1 MVPLSRDL
9 VVLVIDDNVG
19 MRSIMTAVLRALGF
33 SSIRLADD
41 AVEAQKL
48 ILQVKPDLII
58 TDLKMPV
65 IDGVTFVRN
74 LRADES
80 NPFSEVPIIV
90 ATGHTEEKHVKACI
104 EAGVDQFLAKPI
116 TGRALA
122 ERITRALSPDRE
134 FIRTGDYNGPRRAMG
149 GASAQLKADGYLR

>member
-33 SSIRLADD
+33 TAIRLADD
-41 AVEAQKL
+41 AIEAQKL
-48 ILQVKPDLII
+48 IPQVKPDLII

-65 IDGVTFVRN
+65 LDGVTFVRN

-90 ATGHTEEKHVKACI
+90 STGHTEEKHVRACI
-104 EAGVDQFLAKPI
+104 AAGVDQFLAKPI

-122 ERITRALSPDRE
+122 ERISRALSPDRE
-134 FIRTGDYNGPRRAMG
+134 FVRVRGYNGPRRPMG
-149 GASAQLKADGYLR
+149 QAFPTTDVD

>member
-1 MVPLSRDL
+1 MVPLSREL

-33 SSIRLADD
+33 TEIRLADD
-41 AVEAQKL
+41 AIEAQK
-48 ILQVKPDLII
+48 IIPHVKPDLIV
-58 TDLKMPV
+58 TDLKMP
-65 IDGVTFVRN
+65 ILDGVTFVRN

-104 EAGVDQFLAKPI
+104 AAGVDQFLAKPI

-122 ERITRALSPDRE
+122 ERITRALSPDRQ
-134 FIRTGDYNGPRRAMG
+134 FVRVGDYNGPRRPMG
-149 GASAQLKADGYLR
+149 RNYPTAEVE

>member
-33 SSIRLADD
+33 TEIRLADD
-41 AVEAQKL
+41 AIEAQK
-48 ILQVKPDLII
+48 IIPQVKPDLII

-65 IDGVTFVRN
+65 LDGVTFVRN

-104 EAGVDQFLAKPI
+104 AAGVDQFLAKPI

-122 ERITRALSPDRE
+122 ERITRALSPDRQ
-134 FIRTGDYNGPRRAMG
+134 FVRIGDYNGPRRPMG
-149 GASAQLKADGYLR
+149 RNYPTAEID

>member
-33 SSIRLADD
+33 TSIKQADD
-41 AVEAQKL
+41 AVEALKV
-48 ILQVKPDLII
+48 IPMVKPDLII
-58 TDLKMPV
+58 TDIKMHV
-65 IDGVTFVRN
+65 LDGVTFVRN

-90 ATGHTEEKHVKACI
+90 ATGHTEEKHVKACL

-122 ERITRALSPDRE
+122 ERITRALSPDRQ
-134 FIRTGDYNGPRRAMG
+134 FIRTNDYNGPRRAMG
-149 GASAQLKADGYLR
+149 RMVPMADID

>member
-1 MVPLSRDL
+1 MVPLSRNL
-9 VVLVIDDNVG
+9 VVLVVDDNVG

-33 SSIRLADD
+33 GSIRLADD
-41 AVEAQKL
+41 AIEAQKI

-65 IDGVTFVRN
+65 LDGVTFVRN

-80 NPFSEVPIIV
+80 HPFSEVPIIV
-90 ATGHTEEKHVKACI
+90 ATGHTEEKHVRACL
-104 EAGVDQFLAKPI
+104 EAGVDQFIAKPI

-122 ERITRALSPDRE
+122 ERITHALAPDRE
-134 FIRTGDYNGPRRAMG
+134 FIRTGTYNGPRRPLGRAFPQG
-149 GASAQLKADGYLR
+149 EVN

>member
-1 MVPLSRDL
+1 MVPLSREL

-33 SSIRLADD
+33 TEIRLADD
-41 AVEAQKL
+41 AIEAQK
-48 ILQVKPDLII
+48 IIPQVKPDLII
-58 TDLKMPV
+58 TDLKMP
-65 IDGVTFVRN
+65 ILDGVTFVRN

-104 EAGVDQFLAKPI
+104 AAGVDQFLAKPI

-122 ERITRALSPDRE
+122 ERITRALSPDRQ
-134 FIRTGDYNGPRRAMG
+134 FVRIGDYNGPRRPMG
-149 GASAQLKADGYLR
+149 RNYPTAEID

>member
-33 SSIRLADD
+33 TAIKQADD
-41 AVEAQKL
+41 AVEALKV
-48 ILQVKPDLII
+48 IPQVKPDLI
-58 TDLKMPV
+58 TDIKMPV
-65 IDGVTFVRN
+65 LDGVTFVRN

-90 ATGHTEEKHVKACI
+90 ATGHTEEKHVKACL

-122 ERITRALSPDRE
+122 ERITRALSPNRE
-134 FIRTGDYNGPRRAMG
+134 FIRISGYNGPRRAMG
-149 GASAQLKADGYLR
+149 RMVPMADID

>member
-33 SSIRLADD
+33 TSIRLADD
-41 AVEAQKL
+41 AVEAQKM
-48 ILQVKPDLII
+48 IPQVRPDLII
-58 TDLKMPV
+58 TDIKMPV
-65 IDGVTFVRN
+65 LDGVTFVRN

-90 ATGHTEEKHVKACI
+90 ATGHTEEKHVKACL

-122 ERITRALSPDRE
+122 ERITRALSPNRQ

-149 GASAQLKADGYLR
+149 RSIPTTEID

>member
-33 SSIRLADD
+33 TSIRLADD
-41 AVEAQKL
+41 AVEAQKM
-48 ILQVKPDLII
+48 IPQIRPDLII
-58 TDLKMPV
+58 TDIKMPV
-65 IDGVTFVRN
+65 LDGVTFVRN

-90 ATGHTEEKHVKACI
+90 ATGHTEEKHVKACL

-122 ERITRALSPDRE
+122 ERITRALSPNRQ
-134 FIRTGDYNGPRRAMG
+134 FIRTGDYNGPRRPMG
-149 GASAQLKADGYLR
+149 RSIPTTEID

>member
-1 MVPLSRDL
+1 MVPLSREL

-33 SSIRLADD
+33 SEIRLADD
-41 AVEAQKL
+41 AIEAQK
-48 ILQVKPDLII
+48 IIPHVKPDLII
-58 TDLKMPV
+58 TDLKMP
-65 IDGVTFVRN
+65 ILDGVTFVRN

-104 EAGVDQFLAKPI
+104 AAGVDQFLAKPI

-122 ERITRALSPDRE
+122 ERITRALSPDRQ
-134 FIRTGDYNGPRRAMG
+134 FVRVGDYNGPRRPMG
-149 GASAQLKADGYLR
+149 RNYPTAEIE

>member
-33 SSIRLADD
+33 TSIKQADD
-41 AVEAQKL
+41 AVEALKV
-48 ILQVKPDLII
+48 IPMVKPDLII
-58 TDLKMPV
+58 TDIKMPV
-65 IDGVTFVRN
+65 LDGVTFVRN

-90 ATGHTEEKHVKACI
+90 ATGHTEEKHVKACL

-116 TGRALA
+116 TGKALA
-122 ERITRALSPDRE
+122 ERITRALSPNRQ
-134 FIRTGDYNGPRRAMG
+134 FIRTNDYNGPRRAMG
-149 GASAQLKADGYLR
+149 RMVPMADLD

>member
-1 MVPLSRDL
+1 MVPLSREL

-33 SSIRLADD
+33 TEIRLADD
-41 AVEAQKL
+41 AVEAQK
-48 ILQVKPDLII
+48 IIPQVKPDLII

-65 IDGVTFVRN
+65 LDGVTFVRN
-74 LRADES
+74 LRADET

-104 EAGVDQFLAKPI
+104 AAGVDQFLAKPI
-116 TGRALA
+116 TGKALA
-122 ERITRALSPDRE
+122 ERITRALSPDRQ
-134 FIRTGDYNGPRRAMG
+134 FIRTGEYNGPRRPMG
-149 GASAQLKADGYLR
+149 QNYPAAEVD

>member
-1 MVPLSRDL
+1 M
-9 VVLVIDDNVG
+9 LVIDDNVG

-33 SSIRLADD
+33 TEIRLADD
-41 AVEAQKL
+41 AIEAQKM
-48 ILQVKPDLII
+48 IPHVKPDLII

-65 IDGVTFVRN
+65 LDGVTFVRN

-104 EAGVDQFLAKPI
+104 AAGVDQFLAKPI
-116 TGRALA
+116 TGKALA
-122 ERITRALSPDRE
+122 ERITRALSPDRQ
-134 FIRTGDYNGPRRAMG
+134 FIRTGDYNGPRRPMG
-149 GASAQLKADGYLR
+149 RNYPTAEVD

>member
-1 MVPLSRDL
+1 MVPLSREL

-33 SSIRLADD
+33 SEIRLADD
-41 AVEAQKL
+41 AIEAQKV
-48 ILQVKPDLII
+48 IPHVKPDLII
-58 TDLKMPV
+58 TDLKMP
-65 IDGVTFVRN
+65 ILDGVTFVRN

-104 EAGVDQFLAKPI
+104 AAGVDQFLAKPI

-122 ERITRALSPDRE
+122 ERITRALSPDRQ
-134 FIRTGDYNGPRRAMG
+134 FVRAGDYNGPRRPMG
-149 GASAQLKADGYLR
+149 RNYPTAEVE

>member
-33 SSIRLADD
+33 TAIKQADD
-41 AVEAQKL
+41 AVEALKV
-48 ILQVKPDLII
+48 IPQVKPDLII
-58 TDLKMPV
+58 TDIKMPV
-65 IDGVTFVRN
+65 LDGVTFVRN

-90 ATGHTEEKHVKACI
+90 ATGHTEEKHVKACL

-122 ERITRALSPDRE
+122 ERITRALSPNRE
-134 FIRTGDYNGPRRAMG
+134 FIRISGYNGPRRAMG
-149 GASAQLKADGYLR
+149 RMAPMADID

>member
-1 MVPLSRDL
+1 
-9 VVLVIDDNVG
+9 VIDDNVG

-33 SSIRLADD
+33 TEIRLADD
-41 AVEAQKL
+41 AVGAQK
-48 ILQVKPDLII
+48 IIPQVKPDLII

-65 IDGVTFVRN
+65 LDGVTFVRN

-122 ERITRALSPDRE
+122 ERITRALSPDRQ
-134 FIRTGDYNGPRRAMG
+134 FVRIGDYNGPRRPMG
-149 GASAQLKADGYLR
+149 RNYPTAEVD

>member
-1 MVPLSRDL
+1 MVPLSREL

-33 SSIRLADD
+33 TEIRLADD
-41 AVEAQKL
+41 AVEAQK
-48 ILQVKPDLII
+48 IIPQVKPDLII

-65 IDGVTFVRN
+65 LDGVTFVRN
-74 LRADES
+74 LRADET

-104 EAGVDQFLAKPI
+104 AAGVDQFLAKPI
-116 TGRALA
+116 TGKALA
-122 ERITRALSPDRE
+122 ERITRALSPDRQ
-134 FIRTGDYNGPRRAMG
+134 FIRTGDYNGPRRPMG
-149 GASAQLKADGYLR
+149 QNYPAAEVD

>member
-33 SSIRLADD
+33 TEIRLADD
-41 AVEAQKL
+41 AIEAQKM
-48 ILQVKPDLII
+48 IPQVKPDLII

-65 IDGVTFVRN
+65 LDGVTFVRT

-104 EAGVDQFLAKPI
+104 AAGVDQFLAKPI

-122 ERITRALSPDRE
+122 ERISRALSPDRQ
-134 FIRTGDYNGPRRAMG
+134 FVRVGDYNGPRRPMG
-149 GASAQLKADGYLR
+149 RNFPTAEVD

>member
-33 SSIRLADD
+33 TSIRLADD
-41 AVEAQKL
+41 AVEAQKM
-48 ILQVKPDLII
+48 IPQIRPDLII
-58 TDLKMPV
+58 TDIKMPV
-65 IDGVTFVRN
+65 LDGVTFVRN

-90 ATGHTEEKHVKACI
+90 ATGHTEEKHVKACL

-116 TGRALA
+116 TGKALA
-122 ERITRALSPDRE
+122 ERITRALSPNRQ
-134 FIRTGDYNGPRRAMG
+134 FVRTGDYNGPRRPMG
-149 GASAQLKADGYLR
+149 RAIPTADID

>member
-1 MVPLSRDL
+1 MVPLSREL

-33 SSIRLADD
+33 TEIRLADD
-41 AVEAQKL
+41 AVEAQK
-48 ILQVKPDLII
+48 IIPQVKPDLII

-65 IDGVTFVRN
+65 LDGVTFVRN

-104 EAGVDQFLAKPI
+104 AAGVDQFLAKPI
-116 TGRALA
+116 TGKALA
-122 ERITRALSPDRE
+122 ERITRALSPDRQ
-134 FIRTGDYNGPRRAMG
+134 FIRTGDYNGPRRPMG
-149 GASAQLKADGYLR
+149 QNYPTAEVD

>member
-33 SSIRLADD
+33 TAIKQADD
-41 AVEAQKL
+41 AVEALKV
-48 ILQVKPDLII
+48 IPQVKPDLII
-58 TDLKMPV
+58 TDIKMPV
-65 IDGVTFVRN
+65 LDGVTFVRN

-90 ATGHTEEKHVKACI
+90 ATGHTEEKHVKACL

-116 TGRALA
+116 TGRSLA
-122 ERITRALSPDRE
+122 ERITRALSPDRQ
-134 FIRTGDYNGPRRAMG
+134 FIRISGYNGPRRAMG
-149 GASAQLKADGYLR
+149 RMVPMADID

>member
-33 SSIRLADD
+33 TSIRLADD
-41 AVEAQKL
+41 AIEAQKM
-48 ILQVKPDLII
+48 IPQIRPDLII
-58 TDLKMPV
+58 TDIKMPV
-65 IDGVTFVRN
+65 LDGVTFVRN
-74 LRADES
+74 LRADEN

-90 ATGHTEEKHVKACI
+90 ATGHTEEKHVKACLD
-104 EAGVDQFLAKPI
+104 AGVDQFLAKPI

-122 ERITRALSPDRE
+122 ERITRALSPNRQ

-149 GASAQLKADGYLR
+149 RTFPSTEID

>member
-1 MVPLSRDL
+1 M
-9 VVLVIDDNVG
+9 LVIDDNVG

-33 SSIRLADD
+33 SEIRLADD
-41 AVEAQKL
+41 AVEAQK
-48 ILQVKPDLII
+48 IIPQVKPDLII

-65 IDGVTFVRN
+65 LDGVTFVRN

-104 EAGVDQFLAKPI
+104 AAGVDQFLAKPI
-116 TGRALA
+116 TGKALA
-122 ERITRALSPDRE
+122 ERITRALSPDRQ
-134 FIRTGDYNGPRRAMG
+134 FIRTGDYNGPRRPMG
-149 GASAQLKADGYLR
+149 RNYPTAEVD

>member
-1 MVPLSRDL
+1 MVPLSREL

-33 SSIRLADD
+33 SEIRLADD
-41 AVEAQKL
+41 AVEGQK
-48 ILQVKPDLII
+48 IIPQVKPDLII

-65 IDGVTFVRN
+65 LDGVTFVRN

-104 EAGVDQFLAKPI
+104 AAGVDQFLAKPI
-116 TGRALA
+116 TGKALA
-122 ERITRALSPDRE
+122 ERITRALSPDRQ
-134 FIRTGDYNGPRRAMG
+134 FIRTGDYNGPRRPMG
-149 GASAQLKADGYLR
+149 RNYPTAEVD

>member
-1 MVPLSRDL
+1 MVPLSREL

-33 SSIRLADD
+33 SEIRLADD
-41 AVEAQKL
+41 AIEAQK
-48 ILQVKPDLII
+48 IIPQVKPDLII

-65 IDGVTFVRN
+65 LDGVTFVRN

-104 EAGVDQFLAKPI
+104 AAGVDQFLAKPI
-116 TGRALA
+116 TGKALA
-122 ERITRALSPDRE
+122 ERITRALSPDRQ
-134 FIRTGDYNGPRRAMG
+134 FIRTGDYNGPRRPMG
-149 GASAQLKADGYLR
+149 QNYPAAEVD

>member
-9 VVLVIDDNVG
+9 VVLVIDDNIG
-19 MRSIMTAVLRALGF
+19 MRSIMKAVLRALGF
-33 SSIRLADD
+33 LVIRQAND
-41 AVEAQKL
+41 AVEALK
-48 ILQVKPDLII
+48 IIPDIKPDLII
-58 TDLKMPV
+58 TDIKMPV

-90 ATGHTEEKHVKACI
+90 ATGHTEERHVKACL

-116 TGRALA
+116 TGKALA
-122 ERITRALSPDRE
+122 DRITLALSPRRQ
-134 FIRTGDYNGPRRAMG
+134 FIRTGDYNGPLRPVGQSPLGMD
-149 GASAQLKADGYLR
+149 AD

>member
-1 MVPLSRDL
+1 MVPLSREL

-33 SSIRLADD
+33 SEIRLADD
-41 AVEAQKL
+41 AIEAQK
-48 ILQVKPDLII
+48 IIPQVKPDLII

-65 IDGVTFVRN
+65 LDGVTFVRN
-74 LRADES
+74 LRADET

-104 EAGVDQFLAKPI
+104 AAGVDQFLAKPI
-116 TGRALA
+116 TGKALA
-122 ERITRALSPDRE
+122 ERITRALSPDRQ
-134 FIRTGDYNGPRRAMG
+134 FIRTGDYNGPRRPMG
-149 GASAQLKADGYLR
+149 QNYPAAEVD

>member
-9 VVLVIDDNVG
+9 VVLVIDDIIG
-19 MRSIMTAVLRALGF
+19 MRSIMKAVLRALGF
-33 SSIRLADD
+33 LVIRQAND
-41 AVEAQKL
+41 AVEALK
-48 ILQVKPDLII
+48 IIPDIKPDLII
-58 TDLKMPV
+58 TDIKMPV

-90 ATGHTEEKHVKACI
+90 ATGHTEERHVKACL

-116 TGRALA
+116 TGKALA
-122 ERITRALSPDRE
+122 DRITRALSPRRQ
-134 FIRTGDYNGPRRAMG
+134 FIRTGDYNGPLRPVGQSPLGMD
-149 GASAQLKADGYLR
+149 AD

>member
-33 SSIRLADD
+33 TAIRLADD
-41 AVEAQKL
+41 AVEAQRTL
-48 ILQVKPDLII
+48 HLVKPDLII
-58 TDLKMPV
+58 TDIKMPV

-74 LRADES
+74 LRADET

-104 EAGVDQFLAKPI
+104 AAGVDQFLAKPI
-116 TGRALA
+116 TGKALA
-122 ERITRALSPDRE
+122 ERIRRALSPTRQ
-134 FIRTGDYNGPRRAMG
+134 FVRLGNYNGPRRPMG
-149 GASAQLKADGYLR
+149 QSIPEMEV

>member
-1 MVPLSRDL
+1 MVPLSREL

-33 SSIRLADD
+33 TEIRLADD
-41 AVEAQKL
+41 AIEAQK
-48 ILQVKPDLII
+48 IIPQVKPDLII
-58 TDLKMPV
+58 TDLKMP
-65 IDGVTFVRN
+65 ILDGVTFVRN

-104 EAGVDQFLAKPI
+104 AAGVDQFLAKPI

-122 ERITRALSPDRE
+122 ERITRALSPDRQ
-134 FIRTGDYNGPRRAMG
+134 FVRVGDYNGPRRPMG
-149 GASAQLKADGYLR
+149 RNYPTAEIE

>member
-19 MRSIMTAVLRALGF
+19 MRSIMTAVLRALG
-33 SSIRLADD
+33 STEIRLADD
-41 AVEAQKL
+41 AIEARKM
-48 ILQVKPDLII
+48 IPHVKPDLII

-65 IDGVTFVRN
+65 LDGVTFVRE

-80 NPFSEVPIIV
+80 NPYSEVPIIV

-104 EAGVDQFLAKPI
+104 AAGVDQFLAKPI

-122 ERITRALSPDRE
+122 ERISRALSPDRQ
-134 FIRTGDYNGPRRAMG
+134 FVRIGDYNGPRRPMG
-149 GASAQLKADGYLR
+149 RNFPTAEVD